1 MKASTKPYMSDLCY
15 HLTSRAFCS
24 ACDADIGTGQN
35 SGGHLCP
42 GFCDEWMTA
51 CDDIWID
58 ISAHPDQKMPLC
70 NSQSKDENC
79 VHVKDHATSP
89 QEFCQAMGFK
99 VSPVEQDHE
108 KPHECYDGFP
118 H

>member
-1 MKASTKPYMSDLCY
+1 
-15 HLTSRAFCS
+15 
-24 ACDADIGTGQN
+24 
-35 SGGHLCP
+35 
-42 GFCDEWMTA
+42 
-51 CDDIWID
+51 
-58 ISAHPDQKMPLC
+58 MPLC
-70 NSQSKDENC
+70 NSQSEDENC

-108 KPHECYDGFP
+108 KPAECYDGFP